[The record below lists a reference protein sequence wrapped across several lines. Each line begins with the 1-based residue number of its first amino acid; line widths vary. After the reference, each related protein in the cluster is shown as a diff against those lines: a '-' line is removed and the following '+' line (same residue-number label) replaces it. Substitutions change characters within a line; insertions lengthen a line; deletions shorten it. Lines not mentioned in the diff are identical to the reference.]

1 MSSYVFQNRSGCG
14 THPNHFLTWQVTGVS
29 ELQLSG
35 MGRGLGI
42 QQHLL
47 CRSEMFFQL
56 LLTCYRL
63 IRQGQAWEDY
73 RPCQHVQISPS
84 PLLASG
90 VRPCY
95 SQCPPP
101 AYPCPPALSS
111 KSSPRLLGPRSAH
124 TWMNLS
130 KEVQGPEET
139 RVIMLLKAVSD
150 LFSLLPDFLIP

>member
-1 MSSYVFQNRSGCG
+1 MMPLKRCIATYLNDELICFPEQEWLWNSSQ
-14 THPNHFLTWQVTGVS
+14 P
-29 ELQLSG
+29 LSDMAG
-35 MGRGLGI
+35 DRCVWTPVVRNARGLGI
-42 QQHLL
+42 QLNLL

-56 LLTCYRL
+56 LLTFYRL
-63 IRQGQAWEDY
+63 VWQGQAWEDY
-73 RPCQHVQISPS
+73 RPCQHVQISLS

-139 RVIMLLKAVSD
+139 SNNVVEGC
-150 LFSLLPDFLIP
+150 